1 MRSLRIHQPLVL
13 RRVPHARQVLFDP
26 DKAVQLGDGGVRG
39 RAALDGI
46 VWQRQPQ
53 VEELTSE
60 DTDIFEAR
68 VRARRTANPV
78 QQFPRRRSSRQR
90 RSSFRVDV

>member
-1 MRSLRIHQPLVL
+1 MLQAEFTEV
-13 RRVPHARQVLFDP
+13 
-26 DKAVQLGDGGVRG
+26 
-39 RAALDGI
+39 GI

-78 QQFPRRRSSRQR
+78 QQSPRSRSSRQR